1 MILIGQYDS
10 PFVRRV
16 AIALRMLG
24 HSYEHKPWSVFG
36 DAEKIARY
44 NPLMRVPALVMDD
57 GEVLI
62 ESAAILDALDQMAG
76 SADAMMP
83 ATGGVRR
90 KAQLVC
96 ALATGLADKAVSLG
110 YERFVHK
117 RETESW
123 VERCVSQIAG
133 ALGQLEASR
142 TRHAKSEWWFGP
154 SIGHADITVA
164 CSLRFLG
171 DAHPGLFDLAEGW
184 PMLAA
189 HAVKCEALAP
199 FREIN
204 QPFTV
209 TPPKS

>member
-16 AIALRMLG
+16 AIALRLYG
-24 HSYEHKPWSVFG
+24 VPFEHKPWSVFG
-36 DAEKIARY
+36 DAEKIAQY
-44 NPLMRVPALVMDD
+44 NPLMRVPTLVMDS
-57 GEVLI
+57 GEVVI
-62 ESAAILDALDQMAG
+62 ESAAILDALDQTAG
-76 SADAMMP
+76 AAKAMMP
-83 ATGGVRR
+83 LSGDLRR
-90 KAQLVC
+90 EAQKVC

-110 YERFVHK
+110 YERHVHK

-123 VERCVSQIAG
+123 VERCLSQIAG

-142 TRHAKSEWWFGP
+142 TRNSKTEWWFGS

-164 CSLRFLG
+164 CALRFLG
-171 DAHPGLFDLAEGW
+171 DAHAGLFDLSEGW

-189 HAVKCEALAP
+189 HAAKCEALPP
-199 FREIN
+199 FREIT
-204 QPFTV
+204 QPFSV